1 MSLFPVIVVFGL
13 SFPPIFFE
21 LLLSLAIFWL
31 VRRVLV
37 PTGIY
42 DFVWHLY
49 TTKVNMSLFPVIV
62 VFGLSFPPIFFEL
75 LLSLAIFWLV
85 RRVLVP
91 TGIYDFVW
99 HPALFNTAL
108 YCCLFY
114 LISRLLFDIATVR
127 LRLK

>member
-42 DFVWHLY
+42 D
-49 TTKVNMSLFPVIV
+49 
-62 VFGLSFPPIFFEL
+62 LSGI
-75 LLSLAIFWLV
+75 
-85 RRVLVP
+85 RRCSTP
-91 TGIYDFVW
+91 R
-99 HPALFNTAL
+99 
-108 YCCLFY
+108 
-114 LISRLLFDIATVR
+114 SIAACFI
-127 LRLK
+127 

>member
-42 DFVWHLY
+42 DFVWH
-49 TTKVNMSLFPVIV
+49 
-62 VFGLSFPPIFFEL
+62 
-75 LLSLAIFWLV
+75 
-85 RRVLVP
+85 RRCSTP
-91 TGIYDFVW
+91 R
-99 HPALFNTAL
+99 
-108 YCCLFY
+108 
-114 LISRLLFDIATVR
+114 SIAACFI
-127 LRLK
+127 

>member
-42 DFVWHLY
+42 DFVQHRA
-49 TTKVNMSLFPVIV
+49 
-62 VFGLSFPPIFFEL
+62 L
-75 LLSLAIFWLV
+75 LLLV
-85 RRVLVP
+85 
-91 TGIYDFVW
+91 
-99 HPALFNTAL
+99 
-108 YCCLFY
+108 
-114 LISRLLFDIATVR
+114 LFDIATVR

>member
-1 MSLFPVIVVFGL
+1 MPFSAATDAENNNACSLYNQGQHESVSRYRGVW
-13 SFPPIFFE
+13 
-21 LLLSLAIFWL
+21 A
-31 VRRVLV
+31 VL
-37 PTGIY
+37 PTDI
-42 DFVWHLY
+42 
-49 TTKVNMSLFPVIV
+49 
-62 VFGLSFPPIFFEL
+62 FEL

-114 LISRLLFDIATVR
+114 LISRLFV
-127 LRLK
+127 

>member
-42 DFVWHLY
+42 DFVWRCS
-49 TTKVNMSLFPVIV
+49 TPRS
-62 VFGLSFPPIFFEL
+62 
-75 LLSLAIFWLV
+75 
-85 RRVLVP
+85 
-91 TGIYDFVW
+91 
-99 HPALFNTAL
+99 
-108 YCCLFY
+108 
-114 LISRLLFDIATVR
+114 IAACFI
-127 LRLK
+127 

>member
-1 MSLFPVIVVFGL
+1 
-13 SFPPIFFE
+13 
-21 LLLSLAIFWL
+21 
-31 VRRVLV
+31 
-37 PTGIY
+37 
-42 DFVWHLY
+42 
-49 TTKVNMSLFPVIV
+49 MSLFPVIV

-99 HPALFNTAL
+99 HPALFNTAPL
-108 YCCLFY
+108 L
-114 LISRLLFDIATVR
+114 LLVLFDIATVR

>member
-1 MSLFPVIVVFGL
+1 MSLHPVNEVVGL
-13 SFPPIFFE
+13 PS
-21 LLLSLAIFWL
+21 
-31 VRRVLV
+31 
-37 PTGIY
+37 
-42 DFVWHLY
+42 
-49 TTKVNMSLFPVIV
+49 
-62 VFGLSFPPIFFEL
+62 PPIFFEL

-114 LISRLLFDIATVR
+114 LITRLFV
-127 LRLK
+127 

>member
-1 MSLFPVIVVFGL
+1 MSLSPGSSLPFSAVTYARKSITCT
-13 SFPPIFFE
+13 
-21 LLLSLAIFWL
+21 LLSYQGQHESVSRYRGVWS
-31 VRRVLV
+31 VL
-37 PTGIY
+37 PT
-42 DFVWHLY
+42 D
-49 TTKVNMSLFPVIV
+49 
-62 VFGLSFPPIFFEL
+62 FFEL

-114 LISRLLFDIATVR
+114 LITRLFV
-127 LRLK
+127 

>member
-1 MSLFPVIVVFGL
+1 MPFSAATDAENNNAC
-13 SFPPIFFE
+13 S
-21 LLLSLAIFWL
+21 
-31 VRRVLV
+31 
-37 PTGIY
+37 
-42 DFVWHLY
+42 LY
-49 TTKVNMSLFPVIV
+49 TTKVDMSLFPVIV

-99 HPALFNTAL
+99 HPDVQHRALL
-108 YCCLFY
+108 L
-114 LISRLLFDIATVR
+114 LVLFDIATVR

>member
-1 MSLFPVIVVFGL
+1 MSLFPVIVVFEL

-42 DFVWHLY
+42 DFVCA
-49 TTKVNMSLFPVIV
+49 SGV
-62 VFGLSFPPIFFEL
+62 VQHRAL
-75 LLSLAIFWLV
+75 LLLV
-85 RRVLVP
+85 
-91 TGIYDFVW
+91 
-99 HPALFNTAL
+99 
-108 YCCLFY
+108 
-114 LISRLLFDIATVR
+114 LFDIATVR